1 MWCDVMW
8 CDVMWCDVM
17 WCDVMWCDVMWC
29 DVMWCDVTWRGVT
42 WCHDVSLSPGVS
54 IAASVLTIVALSL
67 DRYVAVLHPVKSRS
81 FSTKSHIRN
90 TIFLIWAIACTIMLP
105 LLAVQTVTLE
115 ILPSGHAF
123 AYCYENW
130 NSVYGRR
137 IFDCFLFV
145 FIYVVPGSV
154 VIVSYSLTGRHL
166 VVSRTLQRNNSLAGH
181 SSRIMEGRRRVAR
194 MLLMLAALFAISW
207 LPYHST
213 VIYMNF
219 SGSGNGDSSMTVL
232 SFALLLGHWH
242 SAQNPVLYCIT
253 NANFW
258 RATVA
263 ILKCRTLQKQGMQ
276 KVCCELY
283 TTSRFLS
290 MVLGIFYQMRIVR
303 YKGRFK
309 CTVYRFV
316 CNWQR

>member
-1 MWCDVMW
+1 M
-8 CDVMWCDVM
+8 
-17 WCDVMWCDVMWC
+17 
-29 DVMWCDVTWRGVT
+29 
-42 WCHDVSLSPGVS
+42 SLSPGVS

-145 FIYVVPGSV
+145 FIYVIPGSV

-276 KVCCELY
+276 K
-283 TTSRFLS
+283 TTSMRRGRLAHS
-290 MVLGIFYQMRIVR
+290 WTKSTAGRNGSTDTTVGLVVTSYKETTTTSLVRSDDGNRQTTQNRRTRSGLLRRRGGDKHMVMFTIGEASNSGVIL
-303 YKGRFK
+303 
-309 CTVYRFV
+309 
-316 CNWQR
+316 